1 MSQYRIC
8 KECGNSFKRAA
19 KGKHIFCSREC
30 GIKNWHKE
38 NKEHV
43 KDYLKSKAST
53 KNKQRNKKYAKDK
66 VYREKVK
73 ANVREYNRTHPNKK
87 REQHLKEYGLTIDEY
102 NKIMELQNNSC
113 AICKEP
119 FINSK
124 HTHVDHDHNKNTVRG
139 ILCGSCNLGLGK
151 FYDSPVYLLSAIEYL
166 RRYE

>member
-8 KECGNSFKRAA
+8 AECGNSFKRAY

-30 GIKNWHKE
+30 GRKNWHKN
-38 NKEHV
+38 NKQYV
-43 KDYLKSKAST
+43 KGYLKSRAEI
-53 KNKQRNKKYAKDK
+53 KNEQRNKKYAKDK
-66 VYREKVK
+66 VYRERIKV
-73 ANVREYNRTHPNKK
+73 NVREYNLRHPGKK
-87 REQHLKEYGLTIDEY
+87 REQHLKEYGLTVESYLEIL
-102 NKIMELQNNSC
+102 NSQNNSC

-124 HTHVDHDHNKNTVRG
+124 HTHIDHCHETNKVRG

-151 FYDSPVYLLSAIEYL
+151 FHDNPKYLLSAIEYL